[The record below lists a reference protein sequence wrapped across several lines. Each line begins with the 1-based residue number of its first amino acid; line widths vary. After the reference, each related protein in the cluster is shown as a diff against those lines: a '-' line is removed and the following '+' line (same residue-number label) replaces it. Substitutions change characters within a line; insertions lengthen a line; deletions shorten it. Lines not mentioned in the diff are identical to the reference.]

1 MAMQLVSMIRF
12 NDADSGDEAL
22 AVVRAGEGTIALTLS
37 LDGVGEVEVFFG
49 PGECEELRVA
59 LTQAAAIAR
68 EE

>member
-12 NDADSGDEAL
+12 DDADSGDEAL

-49 PGECEELRVA
+49 LGECEELRAA
-59 LTQAAAIAR
+59 LAQASAIVH

>member
-1 MAMQLVSMIRF
+1 MAMQLVAMIRF

-22 AVVRAGEGTIALTLS
+22 AMMRAGEGTIALTLT

-49 PGECEELRVA
+49 LGECEELRAA
-59 LTQAAAIAR
+59 LTKASAIVR